1 MKHIV
6 AYYRDNFLFIQ
17 VQLGH
22 FIENRDF
29 MPEVKECCH
38 QVVNAAIAIY
48 YKMCN
53 AMLPTPNKSHY
64 TFNLR
69 DMSAVIK
76 GVLQVLSAKVFSVFK
91 HIFVSVIYSVF
102 LSRFNFVVL

>member
-1 MKHIV
+1 M
-6 AYYRDNFLFIQ
+6 
-17 VQLGH
+17 QLGH
-22 FIENRDF
+22 FIENKDF
-29 MPEVKECCH
+29 MPEVKECCPK
-38 QVVNAAIAIY
+38 VVNAAIAVY

-76 GVLQVLSAKVFSVFK
+76 GVLQVLRFVRWLNLICPFS
-91 HIFVSVIYSVF
+91 H
-102 LSRFNFVVL
+102 LSKDFSSCNFCLGYLYKYE